1 MIRELSAF
9 VIHRPEGLVAEMRFM
24 WPAIVKRSLLGFSD
38 LFDDYPN
45 QIDTTIAFPF

>member
-24 WPAIVKRSLLGFSD
+24 WPAIVKGSLLGF
-38 LFDDYPN
+38 
-45 QIDTTIAFPF
+45 QIYLMTIPIESIRL